1 MSWVRSL
8 RLKPGD
14 FVIAALVLV
23 LAAVVALPFLTGG
36 SGEALY
42 AEIYQDE
49 ELVKRVL
56 LTEGLHETVT
66 IDGSVRNVIE
76 IEGQTVCFSE
86 STCPDQVCVRTGT
99 LTRAGQTAVCLPN
112 RVIVRLRGGEPEVD
126 AVAGGMVQ

>member
-1 MSWVRSL
+1 MSWLRSL

-14 FVIAALVLV
+14 FVIAALVLA
-23 LAAVVALPFLTGG
+23 LAAAVAVPFLR
-36 SGEALY
+36 
-42 AEIYQDE
+42 
-49 ELVKRVL
+49 RVL

-66 IDGSVRNVIE
+66 IDGSVRNTIE
-76 IEGQTVCFSE
+76 IDGRSVRFSE

-126 AVAGGMVQ
+126 AVAGGTVR

>member
-14 FVIAALVLV
+14 FVIVVLV
-23 LAAVVALPFLTGG
+23 LALAAAVALPFLTGG
-36 SGEALY
+36 SKALY

-49 ELVKRVL
+49 KLVKRVL

-66 IDGSVRNVIE
+66 IDGSVQNVIE
-76 IEGQTVCFSE
+76 IDGRTIRFSE

-99 LTRAGQTAVCLPN
+99 LTRSGQTAVCLPN

-126 AVAGGMVQ
+126 AVVGGMA

>member
-8 RLKPGD
+8 RLRLGD
-14 FVIAALVLV
+14 FVIVAIV
-23 LAAVVALPFLTGG
+23 LALAATVALPFLTGG
-36 SGEALY
+36 GEALY

-49 ELVKRVL
+49 ALVKRVP

-66 IDGSVRNVIE
+66 IDGSVQNIIE
-76 IEGQTVCFSE
+76 IDGRTVRFSE

-112 RVIVRLRGGEPEVD
+112 RVIVRLRGGAPEVD
-126 AVAGGMVQ
+126 AVAGGIAQ

>member
-14 FVIAALVLV
+14 FVIVALVLA
-23 LAAVVALPFLTGG
+23 LAAAVAFPFLTGG
-36 SGEALY
+36 SEALY

-49 ELVKRVL
+49 KLVKRVL
-56 LTEGLHETVT
+56 LTEGVHETVT
-66 IDGSVRNVIE
+66 IDGNVQNVIE
-76 IEGQTVCFSE
+76 IDGRTIRFSE

-99 LTRAGQTAVCLPN
+99 LTRSGQTAVCLPN

-126 AVAGGMVQ
+126 AVVGGMA

>member
-1 MSWVRSL
+1 MSWVRNL

-14 FVIAALVLV
+14 FVIVALVLV
-23 LAAVVALPFLTGG
+23 LAAAVTIPFLAGG
-36 SGEALY
+36 SEALY

-49 ELVKRVL
+49 ALVKRVL

-66 IDGSVRNVIE
+66 IDGSVQNIIE
-76 IEGQTVCFSE
+76 IDDRTVRFSE
-86 STCPDQVCVRTGT
+86 STCPDKVCIRTGT

-126 AVAGGMVQ
+126 AIAGGMAQ

>member
-14 FVIAALVLV
+14 FVIVVLV
-23 LAAVVALPFLTGG
+23 LALAAAVALPFLTGG
-36 SGEALY
+36 SEALY

-49 ELVKRVL
+49 KLVKRVL

-66 IDGSVRNVIE
+66 IDGSVQNVIE
-76 IEGQTVCFSE
+76 IDGRTIRFSE

-99 LTRAGQTAVCLPN
+99 LTRSGQTAVCLPN

-126 AVAGGMVQ
+126 AVVGGMA

>member
-14 FVIAALVLV
+14 FVIVALVLA
-23 LAAVVALPFLTGG
+23 LAAAVAFPFLTGG
-36 SGEALY
+36 SEALY

-49 ELVKRVL
+49 ELVKRML

-66 IDGSVRNVIE
+66 IDGNVQNVIE
-76 IEGQTVCFSE
+76 IDGRTIRFSE

-99 LTRAGQTAVCLPN
+99 LTRSGQTAVCLPN

-126 AVAGGMVQ
+126 AVVGGMA

>member
-14 FVIAALVLV
+14 FVIAAVVLV
-23 LAAVVALPFLTGG
+23 LAAAVAFPFLTG

-49 ELVKRVL
+49 KLVKRVL

-66 IDGSVRNVIE
+66 IDGNVQNVIE
-76 IEGQTVCFSE
+76 IDGRTIRFSK
-86 STCPDQVCVRTGT
+86 STCPDQVCVRTGA
-99 LTRAGQTAVCLPN
+99 LTRSGQTAVCLPN
-112 RVIVRLRGGEPEVD
+112 RVIVRLRGGEAEVD
-126 AVAGGMVQ
+126 AVVGGMAR

>member
-1 MSWVRSL
+1 MSWLRSL

-14 FVIAALVLV
+14 FVIAALVLA
-23 LAAVVALPFLTGG
+23 LAAAVAVPFLRGG
-36 SGEALY
+36 GGALC

-49 ELVKRVL
+49 KLVRRVL

-66 IDGSVRNVIE
+66 IDGSVRNTIE
-76 IEGQTVCFSE
+76 IDGRSVRFSE

-126 AVAGGMVQ
+126 AVAGGMVR

>member
-14 FVIAALVLV
+14 FVIVALVLA
-23 LAAVVALPFLTGG
+23 LAAAVALPFLTGG
-36 SGEALY
+36 SEALY

-49 ELVKRVL
+49 KLVKRVL

-66 IDGSVRNVIE
+66 IDGNVQNVIE
-76 IEGQTVCFSE
+76 IDGRTIRFSE

-99 LTRAGQTAVCLPN
+99 LTRSGQTAVCLPN
-112 RVIVRLRGGEPEVD
+112 RVIVRLCGGEPEVD
-126 AVAGGMVQ
+126 AVVGGVA

>member
-14 FVIAALVLV
+14 FVIVALVLA
-23 LAAVVALPFLTGG
+23 LAAAVALPFLTGG
-36 SGEALY
+36 SEALY

-49 ELVKRVL
+49 KLVKRVL

-66 IDGSVRNVIE
+66 IDGSVQNVIE
-76 IEGQTVCFSE
+76 IDGRTIRFSE

-99 LTRAGQTAVCLPN
+99 LTRSGQTAVCLPN

-126 AVAGGMVQ
+126 AVVGGMA